1 MYKWQDWSVKR
12 YSTKLLVHGH
22 TDIQVQECATS
33 IKHDSSIQLQE
44 CLTSKIVKWV
54 LSNGFPILIEKNMFP
69 VQQTL
74 YRSKW
79 SMTDIDQEISRHHH
93 HFSFLRGPPPEVVR
107 LALEVSIS
115 RSLASNMLCRFL
127 DSSSFSDIICLK
139 LFNSLS
145 CWFKYSWKRKKSN
158 NVQGGILARV

>member
-79 SMTDIDQEISRHHH
+79 SMTDIDQEISGHHH
-93 HFSFLRGPPPEVVR
+93 HFFIFERTPTWGSQIGSGGFHFPQLGFKHALSFLG
-107 LALEVSIS
+107 
-115 RSLASNMLCRFL
+115 
-127 DSSSFSDIICLK
+127 
-139 LFNSLS
+139 LFILLWHHLS
-145 CWFKYSWKRKKSN
+145 
-158 NVQGGILARV
+158 